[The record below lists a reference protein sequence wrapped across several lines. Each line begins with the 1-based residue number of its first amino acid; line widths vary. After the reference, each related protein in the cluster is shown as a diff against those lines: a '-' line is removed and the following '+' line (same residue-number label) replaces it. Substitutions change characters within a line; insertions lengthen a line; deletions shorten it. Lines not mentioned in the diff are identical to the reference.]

1 MAVLGQNIR
10 TGSRHVE
17 IDSIKRLVV
26 VLTPRPADA
35 VSVLPLIR
43 YCGGRENVDPFRHN
57 KNEFREALTL
67 YPSERPASCPVTPLI
82 IFYFNL

>member
-17 IDSIKRLVV
+17 IDSIKRFIV
-26 VLTPRPADA
+26 VLTPGPADA

-43 YCGGRENVDPFRHN
+43 YCGGKESMDQFHQQ
-57 KNEFREALTL
+57 E
-67 YPSERPASCPVTPLI
+67 LI
-82 IFYFNL
+82 L

>member
-17 IDSIKRLVV
+17 IDSIKGFIV
-26 VLTPRPADA
+26 VLTPGPADA

-43 YCGGRENVDPFRHN
+43 YCGGKENMDQFRHN
-57 KNEFREALTL
+57 KN
-67 YPSERPASCPVTPLI
+67 
-82 IFYFNL
+82 